1 MPFFFSCKNNQV
13 RFNSKSRFKNTRI
26 CFERRQRIVAWIAA
40 IVAGKSIG
48 VWAQR
53 LCIDSSHSFFQF
65 FELGRLHCSKNSTGI
80 CTASAWRHRRAV
92 FWQRIHQRKSG
103 WFSRTDKSNGWHNKS
118 GRWFWGIY
126 VWTSGKNG
134 ARLRILV
141 CNIGCC
147 SHYHWSQARCLFCR
161 AASSSCSTKFSFL
174 ISPCPYNISQEMYLF
189 RSFNVVGVHT
199 CVPSQL

>member
-1 MPFFFSCKNNQV
+1 MWVCGCVCGWVCGACGCGERVKTFLLTTLFFFFLLPLHVVVHHHAFFFSCKNNQV

-65 FELGRLHCSKNSTGI
+65 FELGRLHCSKNSTEI

-92 FWQRIHQRKSG
+92 F
-103 WFSRTDKSNGWHNKS
+103 
-118 GRWFWGIY
+118 
-126 VWTSGKNG
+126 
-134 ARLRILV
+134 
-141 CNIGCC
+141 
-147 SHYHWSQARCLFCR
+147 
-161 AASSSCSTKFSFL
+161 
-174 ISPCPYNISQEMYLF
+174 
-189 RSFNVVGVHT
+189 
-199 CVPSQL
+199 